1 MIVSNRIIKD
11 KLKHVSEWKKKRIE
25 KQIKK
30 LKEKDRIENNKQL
43 EESENNRQDWL
54 IQVWMRIDRI
64 VEDKSRLV

>member
-1 MIVSNRIIKD
+1 MFQNG
-11 KLKHVSEWKKKRIE
+11 KKRIE

>member
-1 MIVSNRIIKD
+1 MFQNG
-11 KLKHVSEWKKKRIE
+11 KKRIE

-54 IQVWMRIDRI
+54 IQVWMQIDRI